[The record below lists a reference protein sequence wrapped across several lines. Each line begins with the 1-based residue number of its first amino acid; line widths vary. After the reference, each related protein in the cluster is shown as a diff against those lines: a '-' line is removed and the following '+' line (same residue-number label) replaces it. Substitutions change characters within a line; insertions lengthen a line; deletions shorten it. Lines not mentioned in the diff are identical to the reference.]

1 MKKILMFFAG
11 AAFTILIFFSCGFSE
26 YEPRPDIEFHYGIV
40 EERDGLYGSWNPKGQ
55 FSAVSR
61 EEFNPGDKILTTI
74 YYNPNNN
81 ICDDIIKVTHEK
93 IVN

>member
-1 MKKILMFFAG
+1 MFLAG
-11 AAFTILIFFSCGFSE
+11 AAFTTLIFFSCGFSE

-40 EERDGLYGSWNPKGQ
+40 EERDGLYGSWNPEGK

-61 EEFNPGDKILTTI
+61 EDFQPGDKVLTTI

-81 ICDDIIKVTHEK
+81 IGDDIIKVTHER
-93 IVN
+93 IVD